1 MNALVDDPNSN
12 NTITSYGPGWIKI
25 AQRKINNPCVV
36 TRATLTTDSLPSN
49 IMNLGM
55 QNIEPIV
62 SMSPE
67 VVIIGTGKKQLFL
80 DQKISS
86 ILTNQRIGVEYM
98 DTAAACRSFNILLA
112 EERSVVGIF
121 YMIV

>member
-1 MNALVDDPNSN
+1 MNALVDDPNSD

-36 TRATLTTDSLPSN
+36 TRTTLTTDSLPSN

>member
-1 MNALVDDPNSN
+1 MNALVDDPKSS

-25 AQRKINNPCVV
+25 SQSKIVKPCAV
-36 TRATLTTDSLPSN
+36 TRSTLSVDSLPNN
-49 IMNLGM
+49 IMDLNI

-62 SMSPE
+62 SSNPE

-80 DQKISS
+80 DKKISS
-86 ILTNQRIGVEYM
+86 TLANRRIGVEYM

-112 EERSVVGIF
+112 EERSVLGIF

>member
-12 NTITSYGPGWIKI
+12 NTITSYGPGWIMI

-55 QNIEPIV
+55 RNIEPIV

-80 DQKISS
+80 DLKISS

>member
-1 MNALVDDPNSN
+1 MNALVDDPNSD

-36 TRATLTTDSLPSN
+36 TRTTLTTDSLPSS

>member
-1 MNALVDDPNSN
+1 MNALVDDPNSS

-25 AQRKINNPCVV
+25 AQSKIDIPCVV
-36 TRATLTTDSLPSN
+36 TRTTFTVDSLPNN
-49 IMNLGM
+49 IMDLNI

-62 SMSPE
+62 ALNPE
-67 VVIIGTGKKQLFL
+67 VVIVGTGKKQLFL
-80 DQKISS
+80 DKKISS
-86 ILTNQRIGVEYM
+86 TLTDRGIGVEYM

>member
-1 MNALVDDPNSN
+1 MNALVDDPNN
-12 NTITSYGPGWIKI
+12 DNTITSYGPGWIKI

-36 TRATLTTDSLPSN
+36 TRTTLTTDSLPSN
-49 IMNLGM
+49 ITNLGM

-67 VVIIGTGKKQLFL
+67 VVIIGTGEKQLFL

>member
-1 MNALVDDPNSN
+1 MNALVDDPNSD

-36 TRATLTTDSLPSN
+36 TRTTLATDSLPSN

>member
-1 MNALVDDPNSN
+1 MNALVDDPNSD

-25 AQRKINNPCVV
+25 AQSKIDKPCVV
-36 TRATLTTDSLPSN
+36 TRTTLTTDSLPSN
-49 IMNLGM
+49 IMSLGM
-55 QNIEPIV
+55 PNIEPILA
-62 SMSPE
+62 MSPE

-80 DQKISS
+80 DKKISS
-86 ILTNQRIGVEYM
+86 ILTSQRIGIEYM

>member
-1 MNALVDDPNSN
+1 MNTLVDDPNSD

-25 AQRKINNPCVV
+25 AQRKIYNPCVV

-55 QNIEPIV
+55 RNIEPIV

>member
-36 TRATLTTDSLPSN
+36 TRTTLTTDSLPSN

>member
-1 MNALVDDPNSN
+1 MNTLVDDPNSD
-12 NTITSYGPGWIKI
+12 NTITSYGPGWIQI

-49 IMNLGM
+49 IINLGM
-55 QNIEPIV
+55 RNIEPIV

-80 DQKISS
+80 DLKISS

>member
-12 NTITSYGPGWIKI
+12 NTITSYGPGWIMI

-36 TRATLTTDSLPSN
+36 TRTTLTTDSLPSN
-49 IMNLGM
+49 ITNLGM

-67 VVIIGTGKKQLFL
+67 VVIIGTGEKQLFL

>member
-1 MNALVDDPNSN
+1 MNALVDDPNSD

-25 AQRKINNPCVV
+25 AQRKIYNPCVV

-49 IMNLGM
+49 IINLGM
-55 QNIEPIV
+55 RNIEPIV

>member
-1 MNALVDDPNSN
+1 MNTLVDDLNSD
-12 NTITSYGPGWIKI
+12 NTITSYGQGWIQI
-25 AQRKINNPCVV
+25 AQRKIDKPCVV
-36 TRATLTTDSLPSN
+36 TRTTLSLDSLPSN
-49 IMNLGM
+49 IMSLDP

-62 SMSPE
+62 LLCPE

-80 DQKISS
+80 DNKISLA
-86 ILTNQRIGVEYM
+86 LTDQRIGVEYM

>member
-1 MNALVDDPNSN
+1 MNALVDDPNSD

-36 TRATLTTDSLPSN
+36 TRTTLTTDSLPSN

-55 QNIEPIV
+55 QNIESIV

-67 VVIIGTGKKQLFL
+67 VVIVGTGKKQLFL
-80 DQKISS
+80 DKKISS

>member
-1 MNALVDDPNSN
+1 MNALVDDPNSD

-36 TRATLTTDSLPSN
+36 TRTTLTTDSLPSN
-49 IMNLGM
+49 ITNLGM

-67 VVIIGTGKKQLFL
+67 VVIIGTGEKQLFL

>member
-1 MNALVDDPNSN
+1 MDDPHSD

-25 AQRKINNPCVV
+25 AHNKIDKPCVV
-36 TRATLTTDSLPSN
+36 TRTTVSMDSLPGK
-49 IMNLGM
+49 IVNLDM
-55 QNIEPIV
+55 QYIEPIV
-62 SMSPE
+62 LLRPE
-67 VVIIGTGKKQLFL
+67 VVIIGTGQRQLFL
-80 DQKISS
+80 DKKISLT
-86 ILTNQRIGVEYM
+86 LTNQRIGVEYM

>member
-1 MNALVDDPNSN
+1 MNALVDDPNSD

-55 QNIEPIV
+55 RNIEPIV

>member
-1 MNALVDDPNSN
+1 MNALVDDPNSD

-36 TRATLTTDSLPSN
+36 TRTTLTTDSLPSN

-55 QNIEPIV
+55 RNIEPIV

>member
-1 MNALVDDPNSN
+1 MNALVDDPNN
-12 NTITSYGPGWIKI
+12 DNTITSYGPGWIKI

-55 QNIEPIV
+55 RNIEPIV

>member
-1 MNALVDDPNSN
+1 MNALVDDPNN
-12 NTITSYGPGWIKI
+12 DNTITSYGPGWIKI

-36 TRATLTTDSLPSN
+36 TRTTLTTDSLPGN

-55 QNIEPIV
+55 RNIEPIV

>member
-1 MNALVDDPNSN
+1 MNALVDDPNSD

-25 AQRKINNPCVV
+25 AQSKIDKPCVV
-36 TRATLTTDSLPSN
+36 TRTTLTTDSLPSN
-49 IMNLGM
+49 IMSLGM
-55 QNIEPIV
+55 PNIEPIV
-62 SMSPE
+62 AMSPE
-67 VVIIGTGKKQLFL
+67 VVIIGTGEKQLFL

>member
-1 MNALVDDPNSN
+1 MNALVDDPNN
-12 NTITSYGPGWIKI
+12 DNTITSYGPGWIKI

-36 TRATLTTDSLPSN
+36 TRTTLTTDSLPSN

-55 QNIEPIV
+55 RNIEPIV

-67 VVIIGTGKKQLFL
+67 VVIIGTGEKQLFL

>member
-1 MNALVDDPNSN
+1 MNALVDDPNN
-12 NTITSYGPGWIKI
+12 DNTITSYGPGWIKI

>member
-1 MNALVDDPNSN
+1 MNALVDDPNN
-12 NTITSYGPGWIKI
+12 DNTITSYGPGWIKI

-36 TRATLTTDSLPSN
+36 TRTTLTTDSLPSN

>member
-1 MNALVDDPNSN
+1 MNALVDDPNSD

-25 AQRKINNPCVV
+25 AASKIDKPCVV
-36 TRATLTTDSLPSN
+36 TRTTLTTDSLPSN
-49 IMNLGM
+49 IMSLGI

-62 SMSPE
+62 LMSHE
-67 VVIIGTGKKQLFL
+67 VLIIGTGKKQLFL
-80 DQKISS
+80 DKKISS

>member
-1 MNALVDDPNSN
+1 MNKLVDDLKSD
-12 NTITSYGPGWIKI
+12 NTITSYGHGGSQI
-25 AQRKINNPCVV
+25 AQRKIDKPCVV
-36 TRATLTTDSLPSN
+36 TRTTLSLDSLPSN
-49 IMNLGM
+49 IMSLDP

-62 SMSPE
+62 LLCPE

-80 DQKISS
+80 DNKISLA
-86 ILTNQRIGVEYM
+86 LTDRRIGVEYM

>member
-1 MNALVDDPNSN
+1 MNALVDDPNSD

-49 IMNLGM
+49 IINLGM
-55 QNIEPIV
+55 RNIEPIV

>member
-1 MNALVDDPNSN
+1 MNALVDDPNSD

>member
-1 MNALVDDPNSN
+1 MNALVDDPNN
-12 NTITSYGPGWIKI
+12 DNTITSYGPGWIKI

-55 QNIEPIV
+55 RNIESIV

>member
-1 MNALVDDPNSN
+1 MNALVDDPNSD

-25 AQRKINNPCVV
+25 AQRKINNPCVL
-36 TRATLTTDSLPSN
+36 TRTTLTTDSLPSN

-55 QNIEPIV
+55 QNIQSIV

-67 VVIIGTGKKQLFL
+67 VVIVGTGKKQLFL
-80 DQKISS
+80 DKKISS